1 MNLLQ
6 CVTMTFMK
14 KNSNNEGKPL
24 TSTCD
29 KCSLWVEAIYI
40 VRHYESEVLWGKNMA
55 TCMGD
60 GGLIFAGGESCD
72 TKLVIAILNLL
83 FF

>member
-1 MNLLQ
+1 
-6 CVTMTFMK
+6 MK
-14 KNSNNEGKPL
+14 KESNNDGNPL

-40 VRHYESEVLWGKNMA
+40 VRPYKSEVLWGKNMA

-72 TKLVIAILNLL
+72 TKLVVAILNLL
-83 FF
+83 FL

>member
-1 MNLLQ
+1 MQ
-6 CVTMTFMK
+6 K
-14 KNSNNEGKPL
+14 ESNNEGNPL

-40 VRHYESEVLWGKNMA
+40 VRPYKSEVLLGNNMA

-60 GGLIFAGGESCD
+60 GGLIFTDGESRD
-72 TKLVIAILNLL
+72 TKLVVAILNLL